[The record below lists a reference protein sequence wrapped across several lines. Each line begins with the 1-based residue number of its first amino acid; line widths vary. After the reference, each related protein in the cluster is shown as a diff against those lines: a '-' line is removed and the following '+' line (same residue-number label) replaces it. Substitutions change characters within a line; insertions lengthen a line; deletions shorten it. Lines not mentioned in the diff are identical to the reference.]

1 MKPAYYF
8 LLMLF
13 VASLTL
19 PARAQ
24 TPAEPSPISWM
35 SFEKAIETNAKT
47 KKNKKKIF
55 IDVYTTW
62 CGWCVK
68 MDNST
73 FKDPAIVEVMNK
85 YFLPVKFN
93 AEQKDSVVYNGTT
106 YRNTGRTHELAV
118 TLLKG
123 QLGYPA
129 FVILDTDGKT
139 ITTVKG
145 YRDAA
150 EFIHILRYYGEDIY
164 LTQSWE
170 DYQNSR

>member
-8 LLMLF
+8 LMMLF
-13 VASLTL
+13 VASLIQPT
-19 PARAQ
+19 RAQ
-24 TPAEPSPISWM
+24 KPAEDATIPWM
-35 SFEKAIETNAKT
+35 SFEKAIETNAKA
-47 KKNKKKIF
+47 KKSKKKIF

-68 MDNST
+68 MDNIT
-73 FKDPAIVEVMNK
+73 FKDPAIAEVMNEN
-85 YFLPVKFN
+85 FLAVKFN
-93 AEQKDSVVYNGTT
+93 AEQKDSIVYNGTT
-106 YRNTGRTHELAV
+106 YRNTSRTHELAIS
-118 TLLKG
+118 LLKG

-129 FVILDTDGKT
+129 FVIMDADGKT

-150 EFIHILRYYGEDIY
+150 EFIHILRFYGEDIY
-164 LTQSWE
+164 LTQSWQ